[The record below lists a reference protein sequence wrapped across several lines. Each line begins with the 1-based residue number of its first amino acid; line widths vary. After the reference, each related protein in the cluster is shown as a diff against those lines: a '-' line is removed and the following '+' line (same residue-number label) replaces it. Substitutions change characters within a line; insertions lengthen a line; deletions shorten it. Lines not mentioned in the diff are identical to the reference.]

1 MASEFVIYDGR
12 RVHPV
17 EGDDLSDAR
26 RHAFELEG
34 TLFTKTQRP
43 PQSTYTCAAC
53 GKSEQLPWSP
63 DAWLT
68 VVCWHEKGTG
78 KKYAACQGDHALVIP
93 EMSAHA
99 RVALLQHGAA
109 PQRTPM
115 PYTKFLVM
123 TDGQPQELQAQSI
136 QDALMQLED
145 KNVRPESLWMQVL
158 EPRRKEYQCGLNF
171 CHVTETGVEPPAGWT
186 TILWWTGRGKVERLF
201 FCGAPPL
208 GEGQVDAVGTF
219 VGNLAETTEM
229 LTR

>member
-1 MASEFVIYDGR
+1 MIYDGR
-12 RVHPV
+12 RVHTVSP
-17 EGDDLSDAR
+17 DDMDEAR
-26 RHAFELEG
+26 RHALELEG

-43 PQSTYTCAAC
+43 PMSSYVCASC

-63 DAWLT
+63 PGWLT
-68 VVCWHEKGTG
+68 VVCWQQKGTG
-78 KKYAACQGDHALVIP
+78 RKYAACQGDHALAVP

-115 PYTKFLVM
+115 PYTKFIAIA
-123 TDGQPQELQAQSI
+123 GEEKIELQAQSI

-145 KNVRPESLWMQVL
+145 KHIRQDSLWMQVL
-158 EPRRKEYQCGLNF
+158 EPRRKEFQCGLSF
-171 CHVTETGVEPPAGWT
+171 CHVTETATEPPAGWT

-208 GEGQVDAVGTF
+208 GDGQVDTTGTF
-219 VGNLAETTEM
+219 VGNLADLTES
-229 LTR
+229 LSR